1 MQSSLSLFYLAVQA
15 ILVKLSSQPEPRR
28 FRSQLYKQRKHGLDI
43 HHSQMFLPSKEFR
56 KALATNLFVEAAYKG
71 NWWLV
76 RNLIRL
82 AICSTGNFPVLEST
96 SLRDFE
102 ALKMIT
108 HKRKEGSSQAYHVI

>member
-1 MQSSLSLFYLAVQA
+1 MGWNILSLTNVFAFKGVWN
-15 ILVKLSSQPEPRR
+15 SSRHQ
-28 FRSQLYKQRKHGLDI
+28 S
-43 HHSQMFLPSKEFR
+43 
-56 KALATNLFVEAAYKG
+56 VCEAAYKG
-71 NWWLV
+71 SWWLA

-82 AICSTGNFPVLEST
+82 AICSTGNFPVLERT

>member
-1 MQSSLSLFYLAVQA
+1 
-15 ILVKLSSQPEPRR
+15 
-28 FRSQLYKQRKHGLDI
+28 
-43 HHSQMFLPSKEFR
+43 MFLLSKEFGI
-56 KALATNLFVEAAYKG
+56 ALGTNLFVEAAYQG
-71 NWWLV
+71 SWWLA

-82 AICSTGNFPVLEST
+82 AICSTGNFPVLERT